1 MIAKNIHKWFISLA
15 LVVSFVSLSGF
26 TGETSVKETVRT
38 ELIKTNRLIIN
49 SAVYN
54 YGTVLKLKRPAN
66 FSFKT
71 LLEYYN
77 LQIYIQFS
85 ITDLKVREYLAFV
98 TLKPLVHELNKD
110 NYSHIFAG

>member
-1 MIAKNIHKWFISLA
+1 MIIKNIHKLFISLA
-15 LVVSFVSLSGF
+15 LVVSFVSFSGF

-38 ELIKTNRLIIN
+38 ELIKTNRPIIN
-49 SAVYN
+49 SAVYY
-54 YGTVLKLKRPAN
+54 YGTVLKLKRPTN

-77 LQIYIQFS
+77 LQNNIQFS

>member
-1 MIAKNIHKWFISLA
+1 MIIKNIHKLFISLA

-77 LQIYIQFS
+77 LQNNIQFS

-98 TLKPLVHELNKD
+98 TLKSLVHELNKD